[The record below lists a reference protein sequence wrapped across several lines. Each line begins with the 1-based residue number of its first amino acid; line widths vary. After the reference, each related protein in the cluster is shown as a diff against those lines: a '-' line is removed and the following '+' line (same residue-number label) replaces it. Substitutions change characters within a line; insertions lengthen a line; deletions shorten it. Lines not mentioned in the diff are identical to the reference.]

1 MSLEGVAYQ
10 ELQAAD
16 YNLEAPAEEEA
27 RVGGHLRCK
36 ENPSKPIQIL
46 EGAMCERGL
55 LFAPPEPLF
64 LLCVRVNL

>member
-27 RVGGHLRCK
+27 RVGGHLRYK
-36 ENPSKPIQIL
+36 ENPSKPIKIL
-46 EGAMCERGL
+46 EGAMC
-55 LFAPPEPLF
+55 
-64 LLCVRVNL
+64 